1 MSVNLIYLRAA
12 QADIFICHDQYVRL
26 HQDISYG
33 GNLIL
38 IDWSSDFFSSCKIY
52 LAPIIIR
59 LCQFEA
65 PLLVS
70 LVYLVLNKKTQFVW
84 HKLSG

>member
-1 MSVNLIYLRAA
+1 MTY
-12 QADIFICHDQYVRL
+12 DQYVRL

-38 IDWSSDFFSSCKIY
+38 IDWSTDFFSSYKIY

-70 LVYLVLNKKTQFVW
+70 LVYLVLNKKRNLFGTNYQA
-84 HKLSG
+84 KSDKMR